1 MATTNKSNVYDLVT
15 ERIIE
20 QMNKGIIPW
29 HKPWSIVANGNT
41 NGTNSAINYVTR
53 KAYSPL
59 NQMLLGESGE
69 YLTWKQIESLKGKVK
84 KGANSR
90 IVVFYKPE
98 IITQSKDITETGENG
113 IEITY
118 TKETSITIPV
128 LKYYRVFHLSDTENI
143 PSKITPDEICEP
155 EPEQAIEAAENIIN
169 DYVFRESFNGFKFQ
183 NNKPSNEA
191 YYSPTFDKVVVP
203 MKKQFKSLESYYA
216 TTFHELTHS
225 TLTANRCNRTE
236 NGNITA
242 RFGSQVYS
250 KEELVAEIGSAM
262 LCTISGISTKDV
274 FDNSV
279 AYIQGWIKSLK
290 NDNKMI
296 VWAASRAE
304 KAALYIQNLNP
315 VTK

>member
-1 MATTNKSNVYDLVT
+1 MKTTTNKTNVYELVT
-15 ERIIE
+15 DRIIE

-29 HKPWSIVANGNT
+29 QKPWNIVAT

-69 YLTWKQIESLKGKVK
+69 YLTWKQIENLKGKVK
-84 KGANSR
+84 KGANSH
-90 IVVFYKPE
+90 IVVFYTTTEYTRE
-98 IITQSKDITETGENG
+98 IKGTDESG
-113 IEITY
+113 
-118 TKETSITIPV
+118 KETIRTEEYKIPV
-128 LKYYRVFHLSDTENI
+128 LKYYRVFHLSDTTGI
-143 PSKITPDEICEP
+143 QSKITPDEICEP
-155 EPEQAIEAAENIIN
+155 EPEQAITAAENIIN

-191 YYSPTFDKVVVP
+191 YYSPANDKVVVP
-203 MKKQFKSLESYYA
+203 MKKQFKSIEEYYS

-250 KEELVAEIGSAM
+250 REELVAEIGSAM
-262 LCTISGISTKDV
+262 LCTIAGISTKKV
-274 FDNSV
+274 FNNSV
-279 AYIQGWIKSLK
+279 AYIQSWIKSLK
-290 NDNKMI
+290 NDPKMI
-296 VWAASRAE
+296 VWASTRAE
-304 KAALYIQNLNP
+304 KAALYIQNIKPAAN
-315 VTK
+315 

>member
-29 HKPWSIVANGNT
+29 HKPWSIVANGKT

-69 YLTWKQIESLKGKVK
+69 YLTWKQIESLNGKVK
-84 KGANSR
+84 KGANSH
-90 IVVFYKPE
+90 IVVFYTTTEYTRE
-98 IITQSKDITETGENG
+98 IKGTDENG
-113 IEITY
+113 
-118 TKETSITIPV
+118 KETTRTEEYTIPV

-155 EPEQAIEAAENIIN
+155 EPEQAITAAENIIN

-183 NNKPSNEA
+183 NNKLSDEA
-191 YYSPTFDKVVVP
+191 YFSPATDKVVVP
-203 MKKQFKSLESYYA
+203 MKKQFKSLEAYYA

-225 TLTANRCNRTE
+225 TLLAKRCNRTE

-262 LCTISGISTKDV
+262 LCTIAGISTKDV

>member
-69 YLTWKQIESLKGKVK
+69 YLTWKQIDSLKGKVK

-90 IVVFYKPE
+90 IVVFYTTTEYTRE
-98 IITQSKDITETGENG
+98 IKDTDETG
-113 IEITY
+113 
-118 TKETSITIPV
+118 KETTRTEAYKIPV

-155 EPEQAIEAAENIIN
+155 EPEQAITAAENIIN

-191 YYSPTFDKVVVP
+191 YFSPANDKVVVP

-262 LCTISGISTKDV
+262 LCTISGISTKDI

-279 AYIQGWIKSLK
+279 AYIQSWIKALK

-296 VWAASRAE
+296 IWAASRAE

>member
-1 MATTNKSNVYDLVT
+1 MATTNKTNVYDLVT

-84 KGANSR
+84 KGANSH
-90 IVVFYKPE
+90 IVVFYTTTEYTRE
-98 IITQSKDITETGENG
+98 IKDTDENG
-113 IEITY
+113 
-118 TKETSITIPV
+118 KETTRTEEYKIPV

-155 EPEQAIEAAENIIN
+155 EPEQAITAAENIIN

-191 YYSPTFDKVVVP
+191 YYSPAHDKVVVP
-203 MKKQFKSLESYYA
+203 MKKQFKSLEEYYS

-225 TLTANRCNRTE
+225 TLLAKRCNRTE

-242 RFGSQVYS
+242 RFGSKVYS

-262 LCTISGISTKDV
+262 LCTIAGISTKDV

-279 AYIQGWIKSLK
+279 AYIKGWIKSLE

-315 VTK
+315 AAN

>member
-29 HKPWSIVANGNT
+29 HKPWSIVSNGNT

-69 YLTWKQIESLKGKVK
+69 YLTWKQIDSLKGKVK

-90 IVVFYKPE
+90 IVVFYTTTEYTRE
-98 IITQSKDITETGENG
+98 IKDTDETG
-113 IEITY
+113 
-118 TKETSITIPV
+118 KETTRTEAYKIPV

-155 EPEQAIEAAENIIN
+155 EPEQAITAAENIIN

-183 NNKPSNEA
+183 NNKPSSEA
-191 YYSPTFDKVVVP
+191 YYSPATDKVVVP
-203 MKKQFKSLESYYA
+203 MKKQFKSLEDYYA

-262 LCTISGISTKDV
+262 LCTISGISTKDI
-274 FDNSV
+274 FDNSI
-279 AYIQGWIKSLK
+279 AYIQSWIKALK

>member
-1 MATTNKSNVYDLVT
+1 MATTNKTNVYDLVT

-84 KGANSR
+84 KGANSH
-90 IVVFYKPE
+90 IVVFYTTTEYTRE
-98 IITQSKDITETGENG
+98 IKGTDENG
-113 IEITY
+113 
-118 TKETSITIPV
+118 KETTRTEEYKIPV

-155 EPEQAIEAAENIIN
+155 EPEQAITAAENIIN

-191 YYSPTFDKVVVP
+191 YYSQAHDKVVVP
-203 MKKQFKSLESYYA
+203 MKKQFKSLEEYYS

-225 TLTANRCNRTE
+225 TLLAKRCNRTE

-262 LCTISGISTKDV
+262 LCTIAGISTKDV

>member
-1 MATTNKSNVYDLVT
+1 MTTTTNRTNVYELVT
-15 ERIIE
+15 ERIVE

-29 HKPWSIVANGNT
+29 HKPWNIVTTENA
-41 NGTNSAINYVTR
+41 NGTNAAINYVTR

-59 NQMLLGESGE
+59 NQMLLGDTGE

-90 IVVFYKPE
+90 IVVFYTTTEYTRE
-98 IITQSKDITETGENG
+98 IKGTDENG
-113 IEITY
+113 
-118 TKETSITIPV
+118 KETTRTELFKIPV

-143 PSKITPDEICEP
+143 PSKITPDEVCEP
-155 EPEQAIEAAENIIN
+155 EPEQAIEAAENMIN
-169 DYVFRESFNGFKFQ
+169 EYVFRESFNGFKFQ

-191 YYSPTFDKVVVP
+191 YFSPMNDKVVVP
-203 MKKQFKSLESYYA
+203 MKKQFKSIEEYYS

-225 TLTANRCNRTE
+225 TLMPNRCNRTE

-242 RFGSQVYS
+242 RFGSKVYS

-262 LCTISGISTKDV
+262 LCTISGISTKNV

-279 AYIQGWIKSLK
+279 AYIQNWIKALK

-296 VWAASRAE
+296 IWAASRAE
-304 KAALYIQNLNP
+304 KAAMYIQNLNP

>member
-29 HKPWSIVANGNT
+29 QKPWNIVAT

-84 KGANSR
+84 KGANSH
-90 IVVFYKPE
+90 IVVFYTTTEYTRE
-98 IITQSKDITETGENG
+98 IKDTDETG
-113 IEITY
+113 
-118 TKETSITIPV
+118 KETTRTEEYKIPV

-155 EPEQAIEAAENIIN
+155 EPEQAITAAENIIN

-191 YYSPTFDKVVVP
+191 YFSPAHDKVVVP
-203 MKKQFKSLESYYA
+203 MKKQFKSLEAYYA

-225 TLTANRCNRTE
+225 TLTANRCNRVQE
-236 NGNITA
+236 GAIA
-242 RFGSQVYS
+242 RFGSKVYS
-250 KEELVAEIGSAM
+250 REELVAEIGSAM
-262 LCTISGISTKDV
+262 LCTIAGISTKDV

>member
-1 MATTNKSNVYDLVT
+1 MTTTNKTNVYELVT

-29 HKPWSIVANGNT
+29 QKPWSIVANGNT

-84 KGANSR
+84 KGAISH
-90 IVVFYKPE
+90 IVVFYTTTEYTRE
-98 IITQSKDITETGENG
+98 IKGTDVNG
-113 IEITY
+113 
-118 TKETSITIPV
+118 KETTRTEEYKIPV

-155 EPEQAIEAAENIIN
+155 EPEQAITAAENIIN

-183 NNKPSNEA
+183 NNKLSDEA
-191 YYSPTFDKVVVP
+191 YFSPAFDKVVVP
-203 MKKQFKSLESYYA
+203 MKKQFKSLEAYYA

-225 TLTANRCNRTE
+225 TLLAKRCNRIE

-315 VTK
+315 AAN

>member
-1 MATTNKSNVYDLVT
+1 MATTNKSNVYELVT

-29 HKPWSIVANGNT
+29 HKPWSIVANGKT

-84 KGANSR
+84 RGANSH
-90 IVVFYKPE
+90 IVVFYTTTEYTRE
-98 IITQSKDITETGENG
+98 IKGTDENG
-113 IEITY
+113 
-118 TKETSITIPV
+118 KETTRTEEYKIPV

-155 EPEQAIEAAENIIN
+155 EPEQAITAAENIIN

-183 NNKPSNEA
+183 NNKLSDEA
-191 YYSPTFDKVVVP
+191 YFSPATDKVVVP
-203 MKKQFKSLESYYA
+203 MKKQFKSLEAYYA

-225 TLTANRCNRTE
+225 TLLAKRCNRTE

-262 LCTISGISTKDV
+262 LCTIAGISTKDV